1 MNNENNTNQTNNQNV
16 VPNITVS
23 NDTTPSINVVND
35 TSTIPVVN
43 DVPQDQI
50 QEQQLQQT
58 QTTPVQTST
67 SSQAPK
73 VVKVEHVKEVIK
85 EVKSSDSKEP
95 VKNSNPTLDQANNQ
109 TPPPTNEVVIKKK
122 GNPIGT
128 VLLVLFIVFLFA
140 FVYFLPEISQ
150 FIEDYKKQKSGVED
164 GSMKS
169 GTMTC
174 TLTKDNTDNLST
186 IYDTTFTYI
195 KNKLKKTEQ
204 VTSYKLKD
212 DATSTDTLDDSENEC
227 QNLKSV
233 LTGVTGIE
241 VSCAKTAV
249 LQKTTQVIDYT
260 KFNAE
265 EITTNIAE
273 YKGFYPEY
281 QLDQS
286 IAGIRKNL
294 EESGYSCQ
302 AREYVD

>member
-23 NDTTPSINVVND
+23 NDTTQSINVVND

-43 DVPQDQI
+43 D
-50 QEQQLQQT
+50 
-58 QTTPVQTST
+58 
-67 SSQAPK
+67 
-73 VVKVEHVKEVIK
+73 
-85 EVKSSDSKEP
+85 
-95 VKNSNPTLDQANNQ
+95 
-109 TPPPTNEVVIKKK
+109 
-122 GNPIGT
+122 
-128 VLLVLFIVFLFA
+128 
-140 FVYFLPEISQ
+140 
-150 FIEDYKKQKSGVED
+150 VED

-186 IYDTTFTYI
+186 IYDTTFTYT

-233 LTGVTGIE
+233 LTGVTGID

-286 IAGIRKNL
+286 IADIRKNL

>member
-1 MNNENNTNQTNNQNV
+1 MNNENNTNQTNNQNL

-23 NDTTPSINVVND
+23 NDTTQSINVVND

-43 DVPQDQI
+43 DVPQEQI
-50 QEQQLQQT
+50 QEQQLQQSTTTPT
-58 QTTPVQTST
+58 QT
-67 SSQAPK
+67 PK
-73 VVKVEHVKEVIK
+73 VVKVEHVKEVVK
-85 EVKSSDSKEP
+85 KVKSSDDKEP
-95 VKNSNPTLDQANNQ
+95 IKNSKPTLNQGNNQ

-150 FIEDYKKQKSGVED
+150 FIEDYKKQKSGVVD
-164 GSMKS
+164 DSMKS

-174 TLTKDNTDNLST
+174 TLTKDNTDSLST
-186 IYDTTFTYI
+186 IYDTTFTYT

-204 VTSYKLKD
+204 MISYKLKD

-227 QNLKSV
+227 QNLRSA
-233 LTGVTGIE
+233 LADVTGID

-249 LQKTTQVIDYT
+249 LQKTTQIIDYT

-294 EESGYSCQ
+294 EEAGYSCQ